1 MNAKSQLA
9 CWVLFPMQ
17 RVSGLP
23 WILSGDSSTHWGTLR
38 VLSPPTHTH
47 THLYPP
53 VILPWPPSSSP
64 SSVLCLW
71 HNENRFRRLG
81 SSIRRPVCLAAI
93 YFSVW
98 TADKCVVSAFF
109 FLREKGW
116 KKTRHF
122 RLMNTLVNTFLI
134 SITKVNISATLCI
147 FLIKIKTFEWIDRD

>member
-17 RVSGLP
+17 RVSALP

-47 THLYPP
+47 THPYPP

-71 HNENRFRRLG
+71 HNENRCRRLS

-93 YFSVW
+93 CFSVW
-98 TADKCVVSAFF
+98 TAE
-109 FLREKGW
+109 RRGE